1 MHVQTEFLAPDRAE
15 LQPFGEADISVVDL
29 VRVIARRRR
38 FLLLSTACATAA
50 ATAIVFLIPAEYKAE
65 AVIMPPQQ
73 PQSTLSALA
82 NGALGVIAGGG
93 VATQLG
99 LKGQTD
105 LYIGVLRSRT
115 IADSLIS
122 QFKLQSVYKERTL
135 SDTRRALDRHAT
147 IEPGKDT
154 MIHISVEDRDPDRAT
169 AIANAYVD
177 ELYQQNSRLALT
189 EASQRR
195 LFFQQQLAAEKTALA
210 EAEVALRKNQE
221 SSGLVL
227 PAGQGEALIQ
237 STARLRAELASR
249 EVELQAMRSFAT
261 DQNPRI
267 ELLQTEMSTLRDQ
280 IHKLEASGGSE
291 GIQVPAS
298 RLPAAGLEYVRKLR
312 DVKYHET
319 LLELLARQY
328 EGAYIDEAKSAPL
341 IQIVDR
347 AVVPD
352 KKSWPPRAL
361 LVAAAALMF
370 LFLTSVV
377 VLAQHYL
384 RHSRELVQ

>member
-1 MHVQTEFLAPDRAE
+1 
-15 LQPFGEADISVVDL
+15 
-29 VRVIARRRR
+29 
-38 FLLLSTACATAA
+38 
-50 ATAIVFLIPAEYKAE
+50 
-65 AVIMPPQQ
+65 
-73 PQSTLSALA
+73 
-82 NGALGVIAGGG
+82 
-93 VATQLG
+93 
-99 LKGQTD
+99 
-105 LYIGVLRSRT
+105 
-115 IADSLIS
+115 
-122 QFKLQSVYKERTL
+122 
-135 SDTRRALDRHAT
+135 
-147 IEPGKDT
+147 
-154 MIHISVEDRDPDRAT
+154 
-169 AIANAYVD
+169 
-177 ELYQQNSRLALT
+177 
-189 EASQRR
+189 
-195 LFFQQQLAAEKTALA
+195 LAAEKTALA

-384 RHSRELVQ
+384 RHSGELVR